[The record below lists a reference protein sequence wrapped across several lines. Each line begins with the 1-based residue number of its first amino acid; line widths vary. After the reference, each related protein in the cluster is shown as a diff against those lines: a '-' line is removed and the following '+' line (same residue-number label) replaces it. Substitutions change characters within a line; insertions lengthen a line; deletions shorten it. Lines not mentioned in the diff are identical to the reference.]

1 MIGFKNYA
9 IGGFS
14 MLLNTITAK
23 HPNSFVLLIPKS
35 RDDKNY
41 VRDWEVLSTS
51 KKYNGILKV
60 AEYYRSEG
68 MSNAVILSTSDNLV
82 VKPNE
87 VAKFFRVYYGLL
99 TIAGVVIHLEVASR
113 WHLLIHAGI
122 SILIW
127 QKAMERAR
135 I

>member
-23 HPNSFVLLIPKS
+23 HPNSFVLLIPKKS
-35 RDDKNY
+35 FRQAAGF
-41 VRDWEVLSTS
+41 LSTS

-99 TIAGVVIHLEVASR
+99 TIAGVVIHL
-113 WHLLIHAGI
+113 GGG
-122 SILIW
+122 
-127 QKAMERAR
+127 K
-135 I
+135 

>member
-41 VRDWEVLSTS
+41 VRDWEVLNTS
-51 KKYNGILKV
+51 KNYNGILKV

-99 TIAGVVIHLEVASR
+99 TIAGVVIHL
-113 WHLLIHAGI
+113 GGG
-122 SILIW
+122 
-127 QKAMERAR
+127 K
-135 I
+135 

>member
-1 MIGFKNYA
+1 
-9 IGGFS
+9 
-14 MLLNTITAK
+14 MLLATITEK

-41 VRDWEVLSTS
+41 VRDWEVLSAS

-99 TIAGVVIHLEVASR
+99 TIAVVVIHL
-113 WHLLIHAGI
+113 GGG
-122 SILIW
+122 
-127 QKAMERAR
+127 K
-135 I
+135 